1 MAKRRQKMSDAIKK
15 LAASEL
21 AGLGKDF
28 REAVESNQLGS
39 KVLHDLEAIHDDLG
53 AIHSELGAIRRLLEK
68 QLDGEPKAAKPVESA
83 GRKRKEGQDEWWRGK
98 DVGLS
103 REESEAAY
111 GPPDS

>member
-1 MAKRRQKMSDAIKK
+1 MSDAIKK
-15 LAASEL
+15 LAVSEL

-39 KVLHDLEAIHDDLG
+39 KVLHDLEAIRSD
-53 AIHSELGAIRRLLEK
+53 IRAIRRLLER
-68 QLDGEPKAAKPVESA
+68 QLDGSEPKVAKPKSA
-83 GRKRKEGQDEWWRGK
+83 GRKRSEGEDDWWRGK
-98 DVGLS
+98 NRGLN

>member
-1 MAKRRQKMSDAIKK
+1 MSKAIKK

-21 AGLGKDF
+21 PGLGKDF
-28 REAVESNQLGS
+28 REAVESNQVGV

-53 AIHSELGAIRRLLEK
+53 GIHSELKAIRRLLEK
-68 QLDGEPKAAKPVESA
+68 QLHGEPKAAKPESA
-83 GRKRKEGQDEWWRGK
+83 GRKRNEGQDEWWRGK

-111 GPPDS
+111 GPGSDAPKQE

>member
-1 MAKRRQKMSDAIKK
+1 MSKAIKK

-39 KVLHDLEAIHDDLG
+39 KVLHDLGAIHDDLG
-53 AIHSELGAIRRLLEK
+53 AIHSELGAIRRLLEG
-68 QLDGEPKAAKPVESA
+68 GEPKAAKPVESA
-83 GRKRKEGQDEWWRGK
+83 GRKRSEGGEDDWYRGK
-98 DVGLS
+98 DVGFT